1 MIWHGLRKQSHAV
14 AVSVHPPT
22 TALQIAPTRP
32 SNGETPGIAAS
43 TDSPVLA
50 VSHPASGI
58 FSWISR
64 ILAWENSRRSWDLMS
79 TFEAKAKLGG
89 PRIQAINACRARRG
103 RGRPKTK
110 ACERRRVPYRC
121 LIRLVDTSGLE
132 GSGTQW
138 QSGET
143 GGARRADRDTR
154 EFFVWTRVNGLRRAS
169 ASVLDSGDKLKHLWP
184 SPVS

>member
-50 VSHPASGI
+50 VSHPASRI

-103 RGRPKTK
+103 RRRPKTK
-110 ACERRRVPYRC
+110 ACERRRVPYRVSDSSC
-121 LIRLVDTSGLE
+121 RHEWLGRFWNSMAERRDWRR
-132 GSGTQW
+132 TQGRPRHPRIFRMD
-138 QSGET
+138 SGEWIT
-143 GGARRADRDTR
+143 
-154 EFFVWTRVNGLRRAS
+154 AS
-169 ASVLDSGDKLKHLWP
+169 KRIRP
-184 SPVS
+184 

>member
-43 TDSPVLA
+43 TDSPILA

-79 TFEAKAKLGG
+79 TFEAKVRLVA

-103 RGRPKTK
+103 RGIPKTK
-110 ACERRRVPYRC
+110 ACERRRVPF
-121 LIRLVDTSGLE
+121 S
-132 GSGTQW
+132 S
-138 QSGET
+138 
-143 GGARRADRDTR
+143 
-154 EFFVWTRVNGLRRAS
+154 FVLSTRVAWKAAELNGRAARLAAHAGQTETPENFS
-169 ASVLDSGDKLKHLWP
+169 YGLG
-184 SPVS
+184 